1 MFGKKKLHYSDE
13 DIRKLVKDSSLRHIA
28 FIMDGNGR
36 WATSRSL
43 PREAGHVKAPPLLE
57 CVHICDDF
65 GIETL
70 TVYAFSTENWKRP
83 EREINAIM
91 DLLESNISE
100 AVRDDKKNK
109 REIRLSEIKN
119 APRREICKALHRT

>member
-43 PREAGHVKAPPLLE
+43 PREAGHAKAPPLLRMW
-57 CVHICDDF
+57 C
-65 GIETL
+65 T
-70 TVYAFSTENWKRP
+70 YAT
-83 EREINAIM
+83 
-91 DLLESNISE
+91 IS
-100 AVRDDKKNK
+100 V
-109 REIRLSEIKN
+109 
-119 APRREICKALHRT
+119 